1 MASQTDICN
10 TALTILGAASINAI
24 TDQTNQARALN
35 AVWNMQRDSEIRKH
49 RWKFAIQRTTLPAL
63 AATPASGVYNTQF
76 ELPAGCLRVLEVGD
90 QYPGCD
96 LTDYRNSPS
105 LLDYSV
111 EGGMIL
117 TNLGAPL
124 SLRFMA
130 QIVDPTQW
138 DACFA
143 DAMAARL
150 AAVTCFRITQSVQMV
165 SAANGAYKQAIMDA
179 VRANALETTPQVP
192 ADDTWIM
199 ARPIGSGG
207 APITR
212 FG

>member
-1 MASQTDICN
+1 M
-10 TALTILGAASINAI
+10 LGAQPINAI
-24 TDQTNQARALN
+24 MDESNQARAMN

-63 AATPASGVYNTQF
+63 ANAPASGVYNTQF
-76 ELPAGCLRVLEVGD
+76 ALPAGCLRVLEVGD

-96 LTDYRNSPS
+96 LTDYRDQPS
-105 LLDYSV
+105 QLDYSV

-124 SLRFMA
+124 SLRYMA

-138 DACFA
+138 DACFC

-150 AAVTCFRITQSVQMV
+150 AGVCCFRITQSVQLV
-165 SAANGAYKQAIMDA
+165 TAANNAYKQSITDAI
-179 VRANALETTPQVP
+179 RANALETTPVVP
-192 ADDTWIM
+192 ADDTWVM
-199 ARPIGSGG
+199 SRPMGSSG
-207 APITR
+207 APTTR
-212 FG
+212 LG